1 MVCSLGL
8 CFWPTEVARSWRIG
22 SNSPLDLILEN
33 WHNSRPY
40 HGRIWPHVQRPL
52 RRNDFCW
59 MNDADHN
66 LLVTCKKLSPRLT
79 YVACVKLFYLK
90 INEVTGDFIGKCVC
104 KDWIL
109 NFMRIIVNVSP
120 VHNWI
125 AGIVTLPDSV
135 GQWEGL
141 VCLSKTQ
148 LEGKI
153 NFSKIPMNKKGS
165 AWRLS
170 QVFARRLVLLPNLPR
185 FPNSSCCFGRR
196 CLELLISELSA
207 CSCMMQ
213 CLLYFGNFLH
223 CVRCFVEATLSPLT
237 ASLSMIGQW
246 LQATVASQMATSDC
260 CVTNAFIEQWKGW
273 FIFVSCCLIF
283 FRNIIKPGS
292 FLCSYEKTNNAV
304 ETFQI
309 IVFDCLILNRFFRTW
324 MIIGSFVREWLQT
337 IVTYLSIA
345 IRFSNRRFVAT
356 YVSLV
361 RWDNCAGHPVGPALD
376 FSTFITRHSKPSIYF
391 MFNRICICNNFKK
404 LKYLGKV
411 LDFPNGSV
419 CSATSHLLI

>member
-1 MVCSLGL
+1 MTFITGL
-8 CFWPTEVARSWRIG
+8 RKAPCVAAKPSTFSKQLMLFWSSMPWII
-22 SNSPLDLILEN
+22 D
-33 WHNSRPY
+33 
-40 HGRIWPHVQRPL
+40 QRVKRMQLYDAVPALL
-52 RRNDFCW
+52 REFPALRQMFCW
-59 MNDADHN
+59 GNSITFNCFAQHDRA
-66 LLVTCKKLSPRLT
+66 
-79 YVACVKLFYLK
+79 VAASDCV
-90 INEVTGDFIGKCVC
+90 EH
-104 KDWIL
+104 
-109 NFMRIIVNVSP
+109 R
-120 VHNWI
+120 
-125 AGIVTLPDSV
+125 
-135 GQWEGL
+135 
-141 VCLSKTQ
+141 
-148 LEGKI
+148 
-153 NFSKIPMNKKGS
+153 
-165 AWRLS
+165 
-170 QVFARRLVLLPNLPR
+170 
-185 FPNSSCCFGRR
+185 
-196 CLELLISELSA
+196 
-207 CSCMMQ
+207 
-213 CLLYFGNFLH
+213 
-223 CVRCFVEATLSPLT
+223 
-237 ASLSMIGQW
+237 
-246 LQATVASQMATSDC
+246 QATVASQMATSDC

-292 FLCSYEKTNNAV
+292 FLCSHEKTNNAV

-419 CSATSHLLI
+419 CFATSHLLI